1 MKVRDL
7 GGWGPSP
14 INLKEYVKL
23 DINTSNYGSRW
34 ELFDIINPR
43 FHQSLSNND
52 TLTNMKYLFDDNLN
66 TVYILDTA
74 YGTSFVID
82 LKNKYIL
89 EGFIFYIC
97 SDGYE
102 SINIYGSNDKI
113 NYTKID
119 SSSNFTDGL
128 TSWGTTFL
136 ELYFDNNKIKYR
148 YYKLVFGY
156 ADTSVVW
163 LGGIYTYV
171 QRPDYYCFKNNSK
184 LFNINKNNNEVNC
197 DINNKT
203 NMSDSLNQLNIVKA
217 SEKYSEIEIVKVK
230 V

>member
-1 MKVRDL
+1 MKIRDL
-7 GGWGPSP
+7 GRREPSP

-52 TLTNMKYLFDDNLN
+52 TLTNMKYLFDGNVN
-66 TVYILDTA
+66 SVYILDIATA
-74 YGTSFVID
+74 GVSSFVID

-89 EGFIFYIC
+89 EGFIFYIYTR
-97 SDGYE
+97 G
-102 SINIYGSNDKI
+102 SISIDIYGSNDKT
-113 NYTKID
+113 NYIKID
-119 SSSNFTDGL
+119 SSSNFINGL
-128 TSWGTTFL
+128 SGGTTFL

-148 YYKLVFGY
+148 YYKLVFGEY
-156 ADTSVVW
+156 FQGIW
-163 LGGIYTYV
+163 LGEIYTYV

-203 NMSDSLNQLNIVKA
+203 NMSDSLNQLNIIKA
-217 SEKYSEIEIVKVK
+217 SEKYSEIEIVKV
-230 V
+230 

>member
-7 GGWGPSP
+7 GRKGPSP

-34 ELFDIINPR
+34 ELFDIINPK

-52 TLTNMKYLFDDNLN
+52 TLTNMKYLFDN
-66 TVYILDTA
+66 TKDPVNILDIA
-74 YGTSFVID
+74 GRSSFVID

-97 SDGYE
+97 PRGSL
-102 SINIYGSNDKI
+102 SIDIYGSNDKT
-113 NYTKID
+113 NYIKID
-119 SSSNFTDGL
+119 SSSNFINGL
-128 TSWGTTFL
+128 SYGINTFL

-148 YYKLVFGY
+148 YYKLVFGDY
-156 ADTSVVW
+156 FQGIWISE
-163 LGGIYTYV
+163 IYTYV
-171 QRPDYYCFKNNSK
+171 QRPNYYCFKNNSK

-203 NMSDSLNQLNIVKA
+203 NMSDSLNQLNIIKA
-217 SEKYSEIEIVKVK
+217 SEKYSEIEIVKV
-230 V
+230 

>member
-1 MKVRDL
+1 MKIKDL
-7 GGWGPSP
+7 GGGELSP

-34 ELFDIINPR
+34 ELFDITNTS
-43 FHQSLSNND
+43 FHQSLSSND
-52 TLTNMKYLFDDNLN
+52 KLTNMKKLFDNN
-66 TVYILDTA
+66 TNSVYILDIA
-74 YGTSFVID
+74 NGGTTFVID
-82 LKNKYIL
+82 MKNKYNL

-97 SDGYE
+97 PRGNL
-102 SINIYGSNDKI
+102 SIDIYGSNDKT
-113 NYTKID
+113 NYIKID
-119 SSSNFTDGL
+119 SSSNFINGL
-128 TSWGTTFL
+128 TYIDTFL

-156 ADTSVVW
+156 YTQGIW
-163 LGGIYTYV
+163 LGEIYTYV

-184 LFNINKNNNEVNC
+184 LFNINNNNEVNC

-217 SEKYSEIEIVKVK
+217 SEKYSEIEIVKV
-230 V
+230 